1 MENQEALKTHVLV
14 SKTDIT
20 GETEIPG
27 NHLRI
32 KTTEDIEIA
41 SWVSGTK
48 PYELVGILNAG
59 ETYILEEIQPAD
71 GYAWSEDVRFQV
83 SVDGRID
90 RVIMRN
96 ERTQAEILKIDAETG
111 EAVSGAV
118 LQIRD
123 QEGKVI
129 EEWISGTE
137 SHWVI
142 GRLAAG
148 KVYELWEKEAP
159 EGYQLAG
166 KMEFT
171 MQKKAEVLKL
181 SYKNRKETER
191 RTPDKPEK
199 PDRFPIPEKPEE
211 PGRITAFY
219 ESQTPK
225 EVKEF
230 FDNQIPKS
238 FYLYKTGDEGVFGW
252 YLAWAFLS
260 FLGMC
265 TAFFAIFMTKST
277 RFDIIDRIKMKKEKN
292 AEKDR
297 TK

>member
-1 MENQEALKTHVLV
+1 M
-14 SKTDIT
+14 
-20 GETEIPG
+20 
-27 NHLRI
+27 
-32 KTTEDIEIA
+32 
-41 SWVSGTK
+41 
-48 PYELVGILNAG
+48 
-59 ETYILEEIQPAD
+59 
-71 GYAWSEDVRFQV
+71 
-83 SVDGRID
+83 DGRID

-148 KVYELWEKEAP
+148 EVYELWEKEAP

-181 SYKNRKETER
+181 SYKNRKKTER
-191 RTPDKPEK
+191 RINRRNQTGF
-199 PDRFPIPEKPEE
+199 RFLRSQRSLEE
-211 PGRITAFY
+211 LRLF
-219 ESQTPK
+219 
-225 EVKEF
+225 
-230 FDNQIPKS
+230 
-238 FYLYKTGDEGVFGW
+238 
-252 YLAWAFLS
+252 
-260 FLGMC
+260 
-265 TAFFAIFMTKST
+265 TKA
-277 RFDIIDRIKMKKEKN
+277 RLQKR
-292 AEKDR
+292 
-297 TK
+297 